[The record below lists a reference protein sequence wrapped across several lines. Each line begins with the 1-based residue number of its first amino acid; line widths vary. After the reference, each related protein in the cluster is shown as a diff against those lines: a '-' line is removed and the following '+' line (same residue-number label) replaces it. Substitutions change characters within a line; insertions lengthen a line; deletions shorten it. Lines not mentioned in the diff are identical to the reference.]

1 MPRYNS
7 DSPNAVPVDL
17 LAAAVVRAHQL
28 GVPYAE
34 IAKRCGWVRN
44 DRKTEM
50 GDATR
55 LKRRLGL
62 ATYTS
67 HGVKGRRQQFISY
80 QNAALIARAILVDP
94 VEVGI

>member
-1 MPRYNS
+1 MPRYNAES
-7 DSPNAVPVDL
+7 SNAVPVDL
-17 LAAAVVRAHQL
+17 LATAVVRAVDL

-44 DRKTEM
+44 DRNTTM

-62 ATYTS
+62 STYSS
-67 HGVKGRRQQFISY
+67 HGKKNQRQRYISY
-80 QNAALIARAILVDP
+80 ENAALIAQAILVDP
-94 VEVGI
+94 VDVGI